1 MDVNELQSL
10 KVKELT
16 KLAKDLKI
24 ENISGLNKQEMV
36 VQILKAEAK
45 EDDKLSERGTLEVT
59 AEGY

>member
-45 EDDKLSERGTLEVT
+45 EDDR
-59 AEGY
+59 